1 MSSHQ
6 ISKDFCADY
15 GARGIVHPDGTCTF
29 HFMTIYPTVVGHNIL
44 SQRVLKAV
52 RVHPLETRNICT
64 KLQGDPFNRHGGIES
79 LKSNR
84 SSGDIEC
91 LYKISWQHI
100 PQVLRFFSLDQIGG
114 LTNNATQEPRPRVNQ
129 KICCIKLN

>member
-1 MSSHQ
+1 
-6 ISKDFCADY
+6 
-15 GARGIVHPDGTCTF
+15 
-29 HFMTIYPTVVGHNIL
+29 MTIYPTVVGHNIL

-91 LYKISWQHI
+91 LYKISWQYI

-129 KICCIKLN
+129 KICCIKLNQFNRIQKPVVQPERNPPIFTVRQMEIC